1 MDKYVRYNLEKRDAK
16 ANKELMG
23 SCITKYRKSSY
34 EIDTTAVIL
43 KELWKRLKDTHDLRV
58 VK

>member
-1 MDKYVRYNLEKRDAK
+1 LKKRDVN

-23 SCITKYRKSSY
+23 SCIAKYRKSSY

-43 KELWKRLKDTHDLRV
+43 KELCKRLKGTHKLRA